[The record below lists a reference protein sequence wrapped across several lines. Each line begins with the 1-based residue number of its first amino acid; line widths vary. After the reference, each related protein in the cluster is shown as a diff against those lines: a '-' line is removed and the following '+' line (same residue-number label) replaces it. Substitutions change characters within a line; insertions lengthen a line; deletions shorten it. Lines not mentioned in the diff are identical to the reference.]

1 MDKHKYNVVQEEQ
14 EEESEKNMA
23 TVNKNKNNN
32 YDNSL
37 YANIG
42 HKHKQE
48 GVSKRNGYDKL
59 QAGIRN
65 NANGDGN
72 ANSDGRYAICPHT
85 QCILKSLEIID
96 KLTNNINLNNT
107 KRTSTV

>member
-1 MDKHKYNVVQEEQ
+1 MHTKMHNNTNQDRYPSPVHQKLNYMDKHKYNVVQEEQ

-42 HKHKQE
+42 HKHK
-48 GVSKRNGYDKL
+48 
-59 QAGIRN
+59 
-65 NANGDGN
+65 
-72 ANSDGRYAICPHT
+72 
-85 QCILKSLEIID
+85 
-96 KLTNNINLNNT
+96 
-107 KRTSTV
+107 